1 MRHLLTLLLLLAAW
15 PAAADETTDAPAT
28 EGQVLGRKALAALV
42 ADRTQYG
49 DRSDG
54 LKDIEYHSADGRS
67 AYWFDDCIWRGQWWA
82 TDEMLCYVYPTTNWP
97 GPHCFTVERHDGK
110 LYFIGIGGSVD
121 RLVIEITKNV
131 PGNVENFPMDA
142 EGNCDQVSMLP

>member
-15 PAAADETTDAPAT
+15 SAAADETTDAPPA
-28 EGQVLGRKALAALV
+28 EGQVLGRKALSALV

-54 LKDIEYHSADGRS
+54 LQDIEYHSADGRS
-67 AYWFDDCIWRGQWWA
+67 AYWFEDCIWRGQWWA
-82 TDEMLCYVYPTTNWP
+82 TDQMLCYVYPTTNWP
-97 GPHCFTVERHDGK
+97 GPHCFTVERHAGR
-110 LYFIGIGGSVD
+110 LYFIGVGDAAD